1 MAETVLTERAG
12 GVLTLTLNRP
22 EVLNAINGDMAEA
35 LFEALATAERDDAV
49 RCVVLRG
56 TGDHF
61 MAGGD
66 LKLFYGELD
75 RQSEERRRFFERF
88 VYRVHPI
95 IQAMRRMPKPIV
107 ASVQGAA
114 GGFGMSLLMACDL
127 AIAAD
132 TSFYTMAYIN
142 IGTSPDGSSTYFLPR
157 IVGLRRAME
166 LALLGERFD
175 AETAKALGL
184 INRVVP
190 GAELDKETAAL
201 AARLAAG
208 PTQAY
213 GNTKRLLNRSLQSSL
228 DDQLQLE
235 AEMFADC
242 ASSEDFAEGIRAF
255 VEKRAAAFKGR

>member
-1 MAETVLTERAG
+1 MAETVLTERAD
-12 GVLTLTLNRP
+12 GVVTITLNRP
-22 EVLNAINGDMAEA
+22 EVLNAINGDMAEE
-35 LFEALATAERDDAV
+35 LFHALATAERDNAV
-49 RCVVLRG
+49 RCLVLRG

-66 LKLFYGELD
+66 LKRFHGELD
-75 RQSEERRRFFERF
+75 RESEERRRFFERF
-88 VYRVHPI
+88 VYHVHPI
-95 IQAMRRMPKPIV
+95 IQSMRRMPKPIV
-107 ASVQGAA
+107 ASVRGAA

-175 AETAKALGL
+175 AETARSLGL
-184 INRVVP
+184 INRIVP
-190 GAELDKETAAL
+190 EADLEKETAAL
-201 AARLAAG
+201 AARLAGG

-242 ASSEDFAEGIRAF
+242 ASSEDFVEGIRAF
-255 VEKRAAAFKGR
+255 LEKRAPAFKGR